1 MHGIMCIWTISG
13 YDRLKIPQKRNQL
26 HFQDMGTR
34 IVLISAIFPFVQ
46 VFVPIIHCRMEDEG
60 SKVNFNNQISLF
72 INQTK
77 MRKSLILFIVL
88 LATLIFA
95 ALTENK
101 LESREL
107 EAIAINNE

>member
-1 MHGIMCIWTISG
+1 
-13 YDRLKIPQKRNQL
+13 
-26 HFQDMGTR
+26 MGTR
-34 IVLISAIFPFVQ
+34 IVFIGAIFPFVQ
-46 VFVPIIHCRMEDEG
+46 VFVPIIHCRMGDEG
-60 SKVNFNNQISLF
+60 SKVNFNNQIRLF